1 MQEYYI
7 KGKQGPAALVLATL
21 RRSGTRPAHLP
32 PPLRIRRTAAAGGGT
47 PGGCQGDPGRVS
59 LNPSNKIFSKKGCG
73 GLANVRKRARINIVK
88 LTVRKENNMTAT
100 DAIKDAMA
108 EKRVTQ
114 TKLATMMGY
123 ASSAGIRSRLNSN
136 ISCDLLVQI
145 LDHLDYEVVVQPKTS
160 GKRKEGSIVLEPS
173 GLPDGRGKKQKKE
186 ADET

>member
-1 MQEYYI
+1 
-7 KGKQGPAALVLATL
+7 
-21 RRSGTRPAHLP
+21 
-32 PPLRIRRTAAAGGGT
+32 
-47 PGGCQGDPGRVS
+47 
-59 LNPSNKIFSKKGCG
+59 
-73 GLANVRKRARINIVK
+73 
-88 LTVRKENNMTAT
+88 MTAT

-145 LDHLDYEVVVQPKTS
+145 LDQLDYEVVVQPKTS

-173 GLPDGRGKKQKKE
+173 GLPDGRGKKQKKAENSE
-186 ADET
+186 APTEE